1 MEVLQI
7 SEISERHWRTCI
19 LKEMKSRRNSGN
31 VCFCLP
37 VCCQK
42 YQDENE
48 QNCDLSVVLYAGG
61 TWSFALKDERE
72 LRMIENRVLREILGS
87 KEKEVLRDWKR
98 LDNEEIRDLY
108 LPNVIWVRKW
118 RMRWAWLVAR
128 IWEQRS
134 ALRILVYNLM
144 ERDHLGDLGVSGRM
158 IWKWVLKW
166 NRRTWT

>member
-1 MEVLQI
+1 
-7 SEISERHWRTCI
+7 
-19 LKEMKSRRNSGN
+19 
-31 VCFCLP
+31 
-37 VCCQK
+37 
-42 YQDENE
+42 
-48 QNCDLSVVLYAGG
+48 LSVVLYAGG